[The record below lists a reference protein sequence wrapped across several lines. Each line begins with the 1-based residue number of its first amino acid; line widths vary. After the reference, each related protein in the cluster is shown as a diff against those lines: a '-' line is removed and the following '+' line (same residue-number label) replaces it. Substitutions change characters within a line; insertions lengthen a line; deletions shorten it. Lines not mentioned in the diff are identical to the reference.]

1 VAVAEDRVTMV
12 DVALIVVPIFIFLCF
27 IAVNI
32 YFVIYFQHPEDKN
45 VAWWP
50 KILVI
55 SGLAWG
61 ETCVMMLTMD
71 VLNTPP
77 FGGWTIPMQILWI
90 VFLCLIAAW
99 IVLLIPYSIFY
110 YEADDPGVTTCH
122 KVMSAFWWT
131 LLCMVVAGAICIVVW
146 IFAGVAS
153 VPYVPLSVAAGSASP
168 FLATSP
174 SVPPPSQLLYI
185 RMNFLLFI
193 FSFTAFVGTFL
204 FVVFAGVGL
213 TALPVHLING
223 FRQRPRYVPLDK
235 WARMKLELGE
245 RCTDLYDTGVLLKDG
260 KKASRKHY
268 SEFKAAVYLLEE
280 EWERLKLSREVGN
293 RGTQVLAYVKLALG
307 IVAVCFSLAWMIQI
321 IVTLLWRPTAVI
333 PFLNDMLVLSA
344 QAWGGL
350 PVLLYGFFCVYMLAC
365 TLTGNFYFGIR
376 IPLLCSIHP
385 MKPNGTLMS
394 SFMFNVLVFLL
405 AAVACTQFCTLTL
418 NIFTAGS
425 IVNNI
430 FNVTTANMLGIKYV
444 WLYIWYA
451 LAVIPVLT
459 LLFMLVVTCRGT
471 DSKGFSKEL
480 QRRLAE
486 SREADHKDRCCGW
499 C

>member
-1 VAVAEDRVTMV
+1 MV
-12 DVALIVVPIFIFLCF
+12 DVALIVVPIFLFLCF
-27 IAVNI
+27 VALNI

-55 SGLAWG
+55 SGLTWG

-110 YEADDPGVTTCH
+110 YEADDPSVSTFH

-131 LLCMVVAGAICIVVW
+131 LLCFLIAGAVAVVVW
-146 IFAGVAS
+146 IFAGVAT
-153 VPYVPLSVAAGSASP
+153 VPFVGLSAQAVSGADPFAVVAAPISP
-168 FLATSP
+168 P
-174 SVPPPSQLLYI
+174 GQLLYI
-185 RMNFLLFI
+185 RMNFLLFV
-193 FSFTAFVGTFL
+193 FSMIAFVGTFL

-213 TALPVHLING
+213 AALPIHLING

-245 RCTDLYDTGVLLKDG
+245 RCTDLFDTGKLLQEG
-260 KKASRKHY
+260 RASRKEY
-268 SEFKAAVYLLEE
+268 SEFKSAVYLLEE

-293 RGTQVLAYVKLALG
+293 RTTQIFACVKLALG
-307 IVAVCFSLAWMIQI
+307 IVCVCFSIVWLIQI
-321 IVTLLWRPTAVI
+321 IVTLLWRPGPII
-333 PFLNDMLVLSA
+333 PFLNDMLVMSA

-350 PVLLYGFFCVYMLAC
+350 PVLLYGFFCCYMLAC
-365 TLTGNFYFGIR
+365 VLTGNFYFGIR
-376 IPLLCSIHP
+376 IPLLCSVHP
-385 MKPNGTLMS
+385 MKANGTLMS

-418 NIFTAGS
+418 SIFTTGS

-444 WLYIWYA
+444 WIYIWYA
-451 LAVIPVLT
+451 FAMIPVLT
-459 LLFMLVVTCRGT
+459 LVYMLVATCRKKDT
-471 DSKGFSKEL
+471 QTFSKEL

-486 SREADHKDRCCGW
+486 SRKNDHKSRCCGW